1 MPYKTIS
8 KLIILENKTK
18 IEVISFEKDNILEIV
33 QIPPIPPLYKES
45 TNIKKWQEEK
55 FAGFSEKSKKG
66 SGSWW
71 SKITNFGLFSKEKWW
86 RARYLILQKK
96 LAWTS
101 NAKRLKID
109 HLVYIFP

>member
-45 TNIKKWQEEK
+45 TNIKK
-55 FAGFSEKSKKG
+55 
-66 SGSWW
+66 
-71 SKITNFGLFSKEKWW
+71 
-86 RARYLILQKK
+86 
-96 LAWTS
+96 
-101 NAKRLKID
+101 
-109 HLVYIFP
+109 